1 MRRIRKQFGGV
12 FSLRMDAS
20 LDLPDPR
27 LAARDVDRQV
37 AEVRVRVAV
46 LSGLA
51 TRGTPITE
59 TAG

>member
-1 MRRIRKQFGGV
+1 
-12 FSLRMDAS
+12 MDAS